1 MIRIALVA
9 IAAVAVLLVAV
20 AVMAGVD
27 DGANAAVG
35 DEPVAPGRPL
45 ALLLVD
51 GEDAFAAPTAEHTR
65 TALRRAKVPFAEH
78 DLSRDGPLPPL
89 DSFGAVL
96 SATERLRLLSD
107 DGARQLG
114 AFVQEGGGLGVL
126 YRAWDPRLA
135 ALLGLATSGPP
146 SFALGPRETTLT
158 TPMMPGGENLT
169 VGTLEAAPLDVDA
182 APDCDVLMTWGDD
195 RPAAWTC
202 ARGRGRVAFWN
213 STLLGTKPF
222 RGHLLQTLALVQPRH
237 VRPLAGWAVVYLDD
251 FPSPASN
258 AELDPIW
265 TELGQTPAEFYAQTW
280 YPDMV
285 AVAEEAGLTY
295 TSTVIYSYNG
305 QTEAPFTFEEWAE
318 GQIEDGWSKTL
329 YSPWVMAED
338 ARRSEVALHGY
349 NHQSLT
355 LELWPDRA
363 RMVEALRAARQR
375 WEAEGLAPLPVTY
388 VPPMNW
394 IDSVGVSALRE
405 AFPEIE
411 TIAGLYFGPEERGQ
425 NREFGPEP
433 WAPELYALPRGTA
446 GFIMNDGARLRT
458 LTLLHSV
465 GVWSHFVHPDEVYPN
480 ADRAET
486 YSANGLP
493 DPTAVG
499 WRRPGGMLDEFR
511 EWVRFVQLR
520 YPWLESVP
528 AREATVRMRAFDRLS
543 LAYEGEA
550 TDEGRR
556 LDVRLSQPGQTLMTW
571 ARPGET
577 LEEVRGGTVLDVWD
591 GPLFTQYVV
600 RSEGRR
606 LTLRYADAPPPS
618 P

>member
-1 MIRIALVA
+1 MLRIVLLAVAAL
-9 IAAVAVLLVAV
+9 AVLLVAV

-35 DEPVAPGRPL
+35 DEPVATGRPL

-51 GEDAFAAPTAEHTR
+51 GEDAFAAPTAEHAR

-78 DLSRDGPLPPL
+78 DLGRDGPLPAL

-96 SATERLRLLSD
+96 TATERLRLLSD
-107 DGARQLG
+107 DDARQLG
-114 AFVQEGGGLGVL
+114 AFVHNGGGLGVL

-135 ALLGLATSGPP
+135 ELLGLATDRAP
-146 SFALGPRETTLT
+146 SFALGPRETVLT
-158 TPMMPGGENLT
+158 VPLMPGGEGID
-169 VGTLEAAPLDVDA
+169 VGTLEAAPLDVDVT
-182 APDCDVLMTWGDD
+182 PDCEVLMTWGTD

-202 ARGRGRVAFWN
+202 ARGGGRVAFWN

-237 VRPLAGWAVVYLDD
+237 VRPLAGWSVVYLDD

-265 TELGQTPAEFYAQTW
+265 TELGQTPAEFYARTW

-305 QTEAPFTFEEWAE
+305 RTEAPFGFEEWAE
-318 GQIEDGWSKTL
+318 GRIEDGLSRTL

-363 RMVEALRAARQR
+363 PMVEALRAARQR
-375 WEAEGLAPLPVTY
+375 WEAEDLAPLPVTY

-394 IDSVGVSALRE
+394 LDSVGVSALRE

-411 TIAGLYFGPEERGQ
+411 TIAGLYFGPAERGQ
-425 NREFGPEP
+425 DREFGPEP

-528 AREATVRMRAFDRLS
+528 AREATVRMRALDRLT

-550 TDEGRR
+550 TAEGRR

-577 LEEVRGGTVLDVWD
+577 LAEVRGGMVLDVWD

-606 LTLRYADAPPPS
+606 LTLRYTDAPTTS
-618 P
+618 S